1 MKTAMPSRIWG
12 VLSFAFITLLL
23 LGVPARLVL
32 GFSFLA
38 GTPYFD
44 AVLTPLLLIDLVVR
58 WRAAGSFKA
67 YGWRWF
73 LLDLTSAIPFG
84 AMLPGTPL
92 DMIRL
97 VKLARVI
104 QTMQQ
109 WWHSYISK
117 WNSLR
122 LLYSGYFI
130 ALLVHGLA
138 CGWVALRSLH
148 ASAATGENS
157 YLRALYYCVTTLT
170 SVGYGDITPQTNF
183 EMMFAVVVMALGV
196 GMFGYVIGN
205 VAHIIS
211 NLHPSRA
218 RYVETMERI
227 NAFMDYRGLP
237 DGLQQRIR
245 DYHAYRW
252 EKRLGFDESAIVDD
266 FPPSLRAEVSLFL
279 KKDVIEK
286 VPFFQGA
293 STDLIREIAMAMRP
307 LVYLPGDFVFR
318 SGDQGHEMFFIGRGT
333 VEILGK
339 DEQTVQA
346 TLNDGQFFGEV
357 ALVKGQPRNASVRA
371 VGYCDLYA
379 LHKDTFDRIVAH
391 HPGFKEHIDRFVTE
405 RFTRS

>member
-1 MKTAMPSRIWG
+1 MNTASPPRIWG
-12 VLSFAFITLLL
+12 ILSFIFTTLLL

-32 GFSFLA
+32 GPAFLR
-38 GTPYFD
+38 GTAYFD
-44 AVLTPLLLIDLVVR
+44 EILVPLLVADLVVR
-58 WRAAGSFKA
+58 WISAGSLKDH
-67 YGWRWF
+67 GWRWF
-73 LLDLTSAIPFG
+73 LVDLLAAIPFG
-84 AMLPGTPL
+84 VIIPGSPL
-92 DMIRL
+92 DLLRL
-97 VKLARVI
+97 VKLGRIV

-109 WWHSYISK
+109 WWHHYISR

-122 LLYSGYFI
+122 LLYSAYFI

-148 ASAATGENS
+148 QPGAESNT
-157 YLRALYYCVTTLT
+157 YLRGLYYCVTTLT
-170 SVGYGDITPQTNF
+170 TVGYGDITPQNEF
-183 EMMFAVVVMALGV
+183 EMIFAVMVMVLGV

-237 DGLQQRIR
+237 DALQHRIR
-245 DYHAYRW
+245 EYHGYRW
-252 EKRLGFDESAIVDD
+252 EKRLGFDESTIVDD
-266 FPPSLRAEVSLFL
+266 LPPSLRAEVSLFL

-286 VPFFQGA
+286 VPLFKGA
-293 STDLIREIAMAMRP
+293 GTDLIRDIALAMHP
-307 LVYLPGDFVFR
+307 LVYLPGDYIFR
-318 SGDQGHEMFFIGRGT
+318 AGDQGKEMFFIGRGT

-339 DEQTVQA
+339 DEESVQA
-346 TLNDGQFFGEV
+346 TLGDGQFFGEV

-379 LHKDTFDRIVAH
+379 LDKDTFDRIIAH
-391 HPGFKEHIDRFVTE
+391 HPGFKEHIDQMVKE